1 MTIEIFND
9 NWPFNSEI
17 KQNSLLY
24 LFYLI
29 NDSQIIIKFSI
40 NKYIYSR
47 YYLTNNYILTRF
59 KNKYARY
66 IIFFHFI

>member
-29 NDSQIIIKFSI
+29 NDSQIIIKFLI
-40 NKYIYSR
+40 NKYINNR
-47 YYLTNNYILTRF
+47 YRLECRILICLKDEQF
-59 KNKYARY
+59 LNAIYN
-66 IIFFHFI
+66 